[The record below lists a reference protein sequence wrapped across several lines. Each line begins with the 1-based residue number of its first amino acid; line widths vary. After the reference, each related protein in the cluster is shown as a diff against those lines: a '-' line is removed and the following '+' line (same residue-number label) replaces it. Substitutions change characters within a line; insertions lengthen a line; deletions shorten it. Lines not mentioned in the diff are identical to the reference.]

1 MDTEEYFCSKC
12 FKATALVETVRKYGS
27 QIAKCQIC
35 GAQDSIALLA
45 GHTQLK
51 RIYRALIRVHYSEW
65 QYNEHLGGDPLSTI
79 LFGQNAIMDLQTT
92 ASAEEFENAFS
103 HIEDGW
109 YPMSD
114 EDISLGGGY
123 WDGGI
128 HVGLKARISH
138 SLTTLINRS
147 FNENYFLLQHDLTKL
162 LLQSKPDIDASL
174 EKGSRLFRAR
184 IGVSERLTP
193 TSRGFDP
200 YSLYVAHTGGDIG
213 SPPVHVS
220 SEGRLN
226 RARVSL
232 LYLASNRET
241 TIAEVRPHPGHLVST
256 AEFEATRS
264 LKIADLTSKDI
275 RNFLSDTRLE
285 ELRLIFSFN
294 ALMNLPVTPD
304 QREFY
309 LITQLLSD
317 CVREVGF
324 DGVKFK
330 SSLGPG
336 ANYAFFNTADFALV
350 PKSERVVAVKTLAYE
365 FAEVPTLQ
373 KDYHKDEYD
382 TDRDDPFS
390 TLFDLLGR
398 HK

>member
-1 MDTEEYFCSKC
+1 MATEEYFCSEC
-12 FKATALVETVRKYGS
+12 FKATELVETVRKHGS
-27 QIAKCQIC
+27 SVAKCQIC
-35 GAQDSIALLA
+35 GAQDSIALA
-45 GHTQLK
+45 ADHTQLK
-51 RIYRALIRVHYSEW
+51 RVFRALIRVHYSEW
-65 QYNEHLGGDPLSTI
+65 QYNGHLGGDSLSTI
-79 LFGQNAIMDLQTT
+79 LFGQNAVMNLQAT

-103 HIEDGW
+103 YIEDGW
-109 YPMSD
+109 YPAAD

-128 HVGLKARISH
+128 HIGLKARLSP
-138 SLTTLINRS
+138 SLATLINRS

-162 LLQSKPDIDASL
+162 FLQSKPDIDASF
-174 EKGSRLFRAR
+174 EKGARLYRAR

-193 TSRGFDP
+193 TSPDFDT
-200 YSLYVAHTGGDIG
+200 YYLYVAYTGGAIG
-213 SPPVHVS
+213 SPPVHVA

-241 TIAEVRPHPGHLVST
+241 AVAEVRPHPGHLVST

-264 LKIADLTSKDI
+264 LKIADLTSKDV

-294 ALMNLPVTPD
+294 SLMNLPVTPD

-317 CVREVGF
+317 CVREAGF
-324 DGVKFK
+324 DGVKFQ

-336 ANYAFFNTADFALV
+336 SNYAFFNTTDFALV
-350 PKSERVVAVKTLAYE
+350 PKSESVVAVKALAYE
-365 FAEVPTLQ
+365 FTEVPTAP
-373 KDYHKDEYD
+373 KDYDKDEFD
-382 TDRDDPFS
+382 AERDDPFS
-390 TLFDLLGR
+390 TLFELLER
-398 HK
+398 RK